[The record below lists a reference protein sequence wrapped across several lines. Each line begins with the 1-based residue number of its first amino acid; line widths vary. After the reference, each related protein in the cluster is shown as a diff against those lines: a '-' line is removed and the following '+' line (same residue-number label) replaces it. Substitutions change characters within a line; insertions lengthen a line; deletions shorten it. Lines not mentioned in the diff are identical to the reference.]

1 MTTRPRQIHLG
12 CFPIHLGGNS
22 GAWMHPEIQPDGSS
36 NLDWVIN
43 FAKIAER
50 GKFDILFVADGMVV
64 SDHPIPFEAN
74 HFEPITILSA
84 LAAVTKNIGLVATMS
99 TSYSQ
104 PFTTAR
110 QMASLDVLSGGRA
123 AWNVVTSSGSKVGT
137 NFGKDVHYAH
147 SERYKMA
154 EEYIQVVQGL
164 WDGWEDD
171 AFPRDKASGVYADM
185 SKMHRLNHEG
195 EYFKVRGPL
204 NIERSPQGQ
213 PVIFQAGASDTGR
226 DFAAKLADAVFT
238 NRENIDE
245 CRAYSADLGARA
257 NALGRP
263 APLVFPVVTPIIGGT
278 EEEAKRK
285 SRELNDLLD
294 PWLAV
299 SFLHRYFKTFDFSQC
314 DLDAPFPDLS
324 HLPDASQSST
334 RFLMNV
340 ARDEG
345 LTLRQLAYR
354 AAAPRPDFT
363 GTPEQV
369 ADQMQ
374 RYFESHASDG
384 FMIATDIS
392 PRGLEDVVD
401 HVVPILQKRG
411 LFRTEY
417 EDTTLRGILD
427 LDVPENRY
435 TVEARQQMTG

>member
-1 MTTRPRQIHLG
+1 MPTRPRQIHLG

-22 GAWMHPEIQPDGSS
+22 GAWRHPEMQPDGSS
-36 NLDWVIN
+36 NLEWVIN

-50 GKFDILFVADGMVV
+50 GKFDILFVADGMAV
-64 SDHPIPFEAN
+64 SDHPIPFESN

-84 LAAVTKNIGLVATMS
+84 LAAVTNNIGLVATMS

-123 AWNVVTSSGSKVGT
+123 AWNVVTSSGSKVGM
-137 NFGKDVHYAH
+137 NFGQDVHFAH
-147 SERYKMA
+147 SERYKIA

-213 PVIFQAGASDTGR
+213 PVIFQAGASETGR
-226 DFAAKLADAVFT
+226 EFAAKLSDAVFS
-238 NRENIDE
+238 NLENIDK
-245 CRAYSADLGARA
+245 CREYSADLAARA
-257 NALGRP
+257 AAYGRL

>member
-1 MTTRPRQIHLG
+1 
-12 CFPIHLGGNS
+12 
-22 GAWMHPEIQPDGSS
+22 
-36 NLDWVIN
+36 
-43 FAKIAER
+43 
-50 GKFDILFVADGMVV
+50 
-64 SDHPIPFEAN
+64 
-74 HFEPITILSA
+74 
-84 LAAVTKNIGLVATMS
+84 
-99 TSYSQ
+99 
-104 PFTTAR
+104 
-110 QMASLDVLSGGRA
+110 
-123 AWNVVTSSGSKVGT
+123 
-137 NFGKDVHYAH
+137 
-147 SERYKMA
+147 
-154 EEYIQVVQGL
+154 
-164 WDGWEDD
+164 
-171 AFPRDKASGVYADM
+171 M

-213 PVIFQAGASDTGR
+213 PVIFQAGASETGR
-226 DFAAKLADAVFT
+226 EFAAKLSDAVFS
-238 NRENIDE
+238 NLENIDK
-245 CRAYSADLGARA
+245 CREYSADLAARA
-257 NALGRP
+257 AAYGRL

-374 RYFESHASDG
+374 RYFETRASDG

-401 HVVPILQKRG
+401 QVVPILQKRG

-417 EDTTLRGILD
+417 EGSTLRSHLD
-427 LDVPENRY
+427 LPIPENRY
-435 TVEARQQMTG
+435 TAAARHKMAG

>member
-1 MTTRPRQIHLG
+1 MTARPRQIHLG

-22 GAWMHPEIQPDGSS
+22 GAWRHPEIQPDGSS
-36 NLDWVIN
+36 NLEWVIN

-50 GKFDILFVADGMVV
+50 GKFDILFVADSLTV
-64 SDHPIPFEAN
+64 SDHAIPFETN

-84 LAAVTKNIGLVATMS
+84 LAAVTKNIGLVSTMS

-123 AWNVVTSSGSKVGT
+123 AWNVVTSGTSSVGK
-137 NFGKDVHYAH
+137 NFGQDVHHAH
-147 SERYKMA
+147 SERYKIA

-171 AFPRDKASGVYADM
+171 AFPRDKETGVYADM
-185 SKMHRLNHEG
+185 SRMHRLNHEG
-195 EYFKVRGPL
+195 KYFKVRGPL

-213 PVIFQAGASDTGR
+213 PVIFQAGASDTGK
-226 DFAAKLADAVFT
+226 DLAAKLADAVFT

-245 CRAYSADLGARA
+245 CRAYSSDLAARA
-257 NALGRP
+257 AGMGRP
-263 APLVFPVVTPIIGGT
+263 APLVFPVVTPIIGST

-285 SRELNDLLD
+285 SQELNDLLD

-314 DLDAPFPDLS
+314 DLDAPFPDLG
-324 HLPDASQSST
+324 HLPDAEQSST
-334 RFLMNV
+334 RFLLDV

-354 AAAPRPDFT
+354 AAAPRPAFT

-374 RYFESHASDG
+374 RYFETRASDG

-411 LFRTEY
+411 LYRTDY
-417 EDTTLRGILD
+417 EASTLRGNLGLEI
-427 LDVPENRY
+427 PENRY
-435 TVEARQQMTG
+435 TAAARQRMTG

>member
-1 MTTRPRQIHLG
+1 MPTRPRQIHLG

-22 GAWMHPEIQPDGSS
+22 GAWRHPEIQPDGSS
-36 NLDWVIN
+36 NLEWVIN
-43 FAKIAER
+43 FARIAER
-50 GKFDILFVADGMVV
+50 GKFDILFVADGMAV
-64 SDHPIPFEAN
+64 SDHPIPFESN

-84 LAAVTKNIGLVATMS
+84 LAAVTNNIGLVATMS

-123 AWNVVTSSGSKVGT
+123 AWNVVTSSGSKVGM
-137 NFGKDVHYAH
+137 NFGQDVHFAH
-147 SERYKMA
+147 SERYKIA

-213 PVIFQAGASDTGR
+213 PVIFQAGASETGR
-226 DFAAKLADAVFT
+226 EFAAKLSDAVFS
-238 NRENIDE
+238 NLENIDK
-245 CRAYSADLGARA
+245 CREYSADLAARA
-257 NALGRP
+257 AAYGRP

-334 RFLMNV
+334 RFLMTV